1 MRLISLKKKF
11 LSFVML
17 FSCLAM
23 HSLHTYAG
31 QEAGF
36 RVDEREYIYALAN
49 EIEGIV
55 GFFQASITSFID
67 PADHTPY
74 KRLVLSMS
82 DKVDEFEQRVMMSLA
97 VKLAE
102 AKTENTPV
110 FYKSL
115 GLVSEILNE
124 FLIKLNELRAI
135 LIKPEYLNA
144 HDGVKAIKLG
154 KELEGRCKDL
164 LDGKLLAKFEYK
176 IDQIFKLVNAA
187 GEQTLSGR
195 LSEIKMLLQNL
206 KSASMQKKGGNNELR
221 IVNGITAKIRHNK

>member
-1 MRLISLKKKF
+1 MSFVSLKKNF
-11 LSFVML
+11 LSLIVFC
-17 FSCLAM
+17 CLAM
-23 HSLHTYAG
+23 NPLHMYAG

-36 RVDEREYIYALAN
+36 RCDEREYIYALAN

-55 GFFQASITSFID
+55 DFFQASIAKFID

-74 KRLVLSMS
+74 KKLALSMS
-82 DKVDEFEQRVMMSLA
+82 DKVTEFEQRVMMSLA
-97 VKLAE
+97 AQLAA
-102 AKTENTPV
+102 AKTGNSPV

-124 FLIKLNELRAI
+124 FLIKINELRVI

-154 KELEGRCKDL
+154 KELEGHCKDL
-164 LDGKLLAKFEYK
+164 LDGKLLAKFECK
-176 IDQIFKLVNAA
+176 LDQIFKLVSAA
-187 GEQTLSGR
+187 GEQTLSER

-221 IVNGITAKIRHNK
+221 VVNGITAKIRHNK

>member
-1 MRLISLKKKF
+1 MSFVSLKKNL
-11 LSFVML
+11 LSFAVCC
-17 FSCLAM
+17 CLAM
-23 HSLHTYAG
+23 NPFNLNAG

-36 RVDEREYIYALAN
+36 RIDERDYIYALAN

-55 GFFQASITSFID
+55 DFFQSSITKFID

-74 KRLVLSMS
+74 KILALSMS
-82 DKVDEFEQRVMMSLA
+82 DKVNEFEQRVMMALA
-97 VKLAE
+97 AKLAE
-102 AKTENTPV
+102 AKIENTPV

-124 FLIKLNELRAI
+124 FLIKLNELRVI
-135 LIKPEYLNA
+135 LVKPEYLNA
-144 HDGVKAIKLG
+144 RDGVKAIKLG

-164 LDGKLLAKFEYK
+164 LDGKLLAKFESK
-176 IDQIFKLVNAA
+176 LDQMYKLVSAA
-187 GEQTLSGR
+187 GEQTLSER
-195 LSEIKMLLQNL
+195 LSEIKALLQNL